1 MDYHVCRGREPVL
14 QAITP
19 STGDLPWSEP
29 RQRLRVLIWG
39 KDEVYQQFHTI
50 LATNIRNW
58 GYEAVLLPP
67 LALEDTRTWQEIEGD
82 VLLYDMDMALP
93 KVERGYE
100 RGVPS
105 VLGAE
110 AVLPE
115 PPWPRVRLRIA
126 LSSYSVSRHS
136 LEQLGAVTLLHKPF
150 DMSHLERYL
159 RVFQQLFYREKASV
173 NASPGSVWSRH
184 SEIADRESALPASLP
199 RKPLVRIVVA
209 DDCLEVTQAIHQYLL
224 EGSQLYEYEVR
235 EAHNGLE
242 LLEQCIDWR
251 PQCVVTDLLMPW
263 LNGYQVMQ
271 CLNAAQSQSIPAFVV
286 ISALLHHENLVT
298 RSYLQ
303 DSVVLYVDKPFDVGN
318 LLASIEQ
325 ALAQ

>member
-1 MDYHVCRGREPVL
+1 MDYRVYRRKEPVL
-14 QAITP
+14 QTVTP
-19 STGDLPWSEP
+19 GVSDMPWVEP
-29 RQRLRVLIWG
+29 RKRLRVLIWG
-39 KDEVYQQFHTI
+39 KDGVYHQFHTI

-58 GYEAVLLPP
+58 GYEAMLLPP
-67 LALEDTRTWQEIEGD
+67 SALYNSRTWQKMEGD
-82 VLLYDMDMALP
+82 VLLYDMDVSLP
-93 KVERGYE
+93 KAERGYE
-100 RGVPS
+100 RGRAPLFS
-105 VLGAE
+105 AD

-115 PPWPRVRLRIA
+115 PLWPRVRLLVA

-159 RVFQQLFYREKASV
+159 RVFQQLFYTAEASV
-173 NASPGSVWSRH
+173 NVSPGPVWCRH
-184 SEIADRESALPASLP
+184 LETADQESAQPAFLPQ
-199 RKPLVRIVVA
+199 KPLVRILVA
-209 DDCLEVTQAIHQYLL
+209 DDCREVTQTIHQYLG

-235 EAHNGLE
+235 EAHDGLE
-242 LLEQCIDWR
+242 LLEQCLDWW

-271 CLNAAQSQSIPAFVV
+271 CLAAGQFQSIPAFVV

-303 DSVVLYVDKPFDVGN
+303 DKVVLYVDKPFDVGN